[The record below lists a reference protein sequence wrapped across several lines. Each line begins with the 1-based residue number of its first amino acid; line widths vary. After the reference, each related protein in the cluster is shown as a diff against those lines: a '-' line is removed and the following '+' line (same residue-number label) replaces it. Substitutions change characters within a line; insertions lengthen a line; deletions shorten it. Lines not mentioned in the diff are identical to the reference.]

1 MKHTITFIGAGTVT
15 NAIIGGLCSGGT
27 SYHLRA
33 SDISHQARQ
42 SLSDRYKVQ
51 VFANNLDPLPGS
63 DVILCAV
70 KPQDMDSVLDEL
82 RGHIMADQLLISVAA
97 GTNCQRI
104 NLALGD
110 QQAIIRTMPNTP
122 ALIGLG
128 ITGMYAN
135 RFCSDQHRWIA
146 EEIFS
151 AVGEFVWLEQE
162 SQIDV
167 VTAVSGSGPAYF
179 FYLIEALRDSA
190 VKLGLEPGIA
200 SRLVLKTAVGAV
212 TLAARSDLEIQ
223 LLRQQVTSAG
233 GTTEAAL
240 KTLRDGE
247 FKELVD
253 EAVKSAEARS
263 RELACILH
271 QSDSGPDKNN

>member
-33 SDISHQARQ
+33 SDISHPARQ

-70 KPQDMDSVLDEL
+70 KPQDMDTVLEEL
-82 RGHIMADQLLISVAA
+82 KGHIMADQLLISVAA

-122 ALIGLG
+122 ALIGMG

-179 FYLIEALRDSA
+179 YYLMEALRDSA
-190 VKLGLEPGIA
+190 VNMGLEPGTA
-200 SRLVLKTAVGAV
+200 SRLVLKTAAGAA
-212 TLAARSDLEIQ
+212 TLAARSDLEIHI
-223 LLRQQVTSAG
+223 LRKQVTSAG

-240 KTLRDGE
+240 KTLRDGA

-263 RELACILH
+263 RELA
-271 QSDSGPDKNN
+271 QS